1 MGGLRVVGCRGI
13 LRESIGNESRA
24 TPGRTGPNKRS
35 LTQMQI
41 HVPVAKAGESA
52 VLDTAIMF
60 PSESERTAFETL
72 YEHHKGFRYL
82 FDYGTRQTVNDS
94 HAALKAGTSPV
105 EVMKKA
111 NEKLAAAIAG
121 KVGMANSLI
130 GAARAKS
137 GNPDL
142 DSEAAIDIII
152 EEAARLPDTWAAAQ
166 KYVADREAE
175 KAAKK
180 AAASMVPAGLLE
192 ALKASVAETPAPT
205 PKKKK

>member
-1 MGGLRVVGCRGI
+1 
-13 LRESIGNESRA
+13 
-24 TPGRTGPNKRS
+24 
-35 LTQMQI
+35 MQI

-121 KVGMANSLI
+121 KIEHRGRSASIADPVLRRAIFLATAQWAVIAKNVGMANSLI